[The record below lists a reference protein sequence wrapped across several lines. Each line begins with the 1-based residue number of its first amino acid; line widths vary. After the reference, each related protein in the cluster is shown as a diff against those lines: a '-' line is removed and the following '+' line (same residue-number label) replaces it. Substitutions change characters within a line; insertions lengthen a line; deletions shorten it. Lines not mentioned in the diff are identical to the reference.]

1 MLWLSA
7 SATVSDAATSAAP
20 CPTTASRMPLSVCET
35 ASCRTWPATSGI
47 SESTSVAMFDIAI
60 RTKLSDSVL
69 ITRASTT
76 VPGCNTRSGTA
87 LSAATTGRIGVMEI
101 GMARARWALKARPAS

>member
-1 MLWLSA
+1 
-7 SATVSDAATSAAP
+7 
-20 CPTTASRMPLSVCET
+20 
-35 ASCRTWPATSGI
+35 
-47 SESTSVAMFDIAI
+47 MFEIAI